1 MSEWNTIS
9 SHKVDIQTCIQLVAG
24 RAKDLGC
31 EYCDED
37 SYRGLASII
46 HQVNPA
52 GRVKTGH
59 VLVTITSLED
69 TVWCKHSSFKT
80 VRTNPKFPDALS
92 PELYDVIDPIE
103 CPVAYPY
110 QR

>member
-1 MSEWNTIS
+1 MRKLFYMNEWNTTS

-37 SYRGLASII
+37 SYRDLANII

-52 GRVKTGH
+52 GRVKTCH
-59 VLVTITSLED
+59 VLVTITSLKD
-69 TVWCKHSSFKT
+69 TVWCRQSSFKT
-80 VRTNPKFPDALS
+80 VWT
-92 PELYDVIDPIE
+92 
-103 CPVAYPY
+103 YP
-110 QR
+110 